1 MSLQLLDISHEKMKN
16 WSMLTDIWIL
26 LELQRATQFQASSI
40 ILVISDLLTCDK
52 AIWIVNIVSSL
63 TTKV

>member
-16 WSMLTDIWIL
+16 WSMRTNIWIL

-40 ILVISDLLTCDK
+40 IFVISDLLTCSK

>member
-16 WSMLTDIWIL
+16 WSMRTNIWIL

-40 ILVISDLLTCDK
+40 IFVISDLLTCGK
-52 AIWIVNIVSSL
+52 AIWIVNKVSSL